1 MLAELGHAGSLR
13 VVCLGFLPGHHELL
27 DVLTTEAII
36 IVIEQAR
43 DVLDHWRSNVL
54 ALLPLD
60 LHARS
65 TAHGVRLVGQ
75 RRRRRLS
82 LLLTVAA
89 QGHREDL
96 MEKAAACRVFFMVG
110 RCEYIG
116 EARSA
121 VSLSLAVPLH
131 FKSSEER
138 RGGLGFDLSSTR
150 KLACCRLRLL
160 AEGAIAALKEAFST
174 LAEGH
179 AWQGALR
186 RRLRVEGRPLDI
198 LIVVGTDHSL
208 HAITGRSRRCIKELI
223 S

>member
-1 MLAELGHAGSLR
+1 MGK
-13 VVCLGFLPGHHELL
+13 C
-27 DVLTTEAII
+27 
-36 IVIEQAR
+36 
-43 DVLDHWRSNVL
+43 
-54 ALLPLD
+54 
-60 LHARS
+60 
-65 TAHGVRLVGQ
+65 
-75 RRRRRLS
+75 RRRRLS

-96 MEKAAACRVFFMVG
+96 MEKAAAIGELLVVG

-121 VSLSLAVPLH
+121 VSLSLAVSLH
-131 FKSSEER
+131 FKSTEER

-150 KLACCRLRLL
+150 KLARRRLRLL

-186 RRLRVEGRPLDI
+186 RRLRVVGRPLDL
-198 LIVVGTDHSL
+198 LIVVGSDHSL
-208 HAITGRSRRCIKELI
+208 HAIAGRSRRCIKELI